1 MKLSTAI
8 KSLVIRLKWDSVPN
22 DYYSCSYLA
31 VKYPVSSNIV
41 SSTLLYTET
50 TAPAA
55 PSPETIT
62 IATTTHSENNNST
75 TKGQG
80 EEENYQPVTTTG
92 EGENYQERNE
102 DLTQMITDCSVLGG
116 ALGAVI
122 GVMALGLVGVV
133 LGWVLTCH
141 KKREMAAI
149 YKEK

>member
-31 VKYPVSSNIV
+31 GKYPVLSNIE
-41 SSTLLYTET
+41 SFTLET

-62 IATTTHSENNNST
+62 IATTTHSEKNNST

-92 EGENYQERNE
+92 EKENYQERNE
-102 DLTQMITDCSVLGG
+102 DFTQMITDCSVLGG

-141 KKREMAAI
+141 KKREMAAM